1 MNYSKLN
8 SQVKHASL
16 SIVYFLICKKKKSLL
31 IFPMHII
38 GSWMNVGVDE
48 IAQFLIT
55 DNLLLVL
62 RSLRQAVLV
71 ILGLPKS
78 SS

>member
-1 MNYSKLN
+1 
-8 SQVKHASL
+8 
-16 SIVYFLICKKKKSLL
+16 
-31 IFPMHII
+31 MHII

-71 ILGLPKS
+71 ILGLPKKFQLTFFVS
-78 SS
+78 VCFFCYAVHLYA